1 MQIVRSYNIFIA
13 VASAR
18 EVLKMFVLIRQQ
30 PKEWSPYGLLKA
42 IFTWEMSAPTSSAS
56 SGDGG
61 RRIGAGLSL
70 DENRPQLNSVTTFN
84 NLIIVNKR
92 GWLAQSYSAAGLI
105 LRRRI

>member
-1 MQIVRSYNIFIA
+1 MQIVRSYNIFNRRRVRA
-13 VASAR
+13 GSSENVRAYSATTKR
-18 EVLKMFVLIRQQ
+18 MEPIR
-30 PKEWSPYGLLKA
+30 LLKA